1 VNSNKRSKSNFPPQN
16 SMVQANMNFNN
27 NADAEEPVP
36 IGDPIPFEDLQ
47 NNTFYYV
54 KLRDDNRDGIRVY
67 IDFIVKITH
76 KENNLEEVEDDR
88 ETALNLR
95 EYAYKEVPHEENQN
109 ANIDWYFQQQ
119 DSSIDKRDINRGVF
133 EFFSVEFANNEN
145 PFNEQ
150 GGGKRKKSRKSKK
163 SKKSRACRLE
173 APSILRRKSKRKSK
187 KY

>member
-1 VNSNKRSKSNFPPQN
+1 
-16 SMVQANMNFNN
+16 MVHPNYMNVENN
-27 NADAEEPVP
+27 NPDEEPIP
-36 IGDPIPFEDLQ
+36 IGDPIPFEQLQ

-88 ETALNLR
+88 EIALNLR
-95 EYAYKEVPHEENQN
+95 EYAFKEILDNDEKPN
-109 ANIDWYFQQQ
+109 ANSEWRFEQK
-119 DSSIDKRDINRGVF
+119 DSSIDKRDIVRGVF
-133 EFFSVEFANNEN
+133 EFFSVEFPDNEN

-150 GGGKRKKSRKSKK
+150 GGGKRGKSRKYKK
-163 SKKSRACRLE
+163 SKKTKKTKKT
-173 APSILRRKSKRKSK
+173 RKTKRKSK